1 MDMPNDTESAAV
13 TPDESTPA
21 EATVEVPTPE
31 AAAES
36 VEAPEVPAEAAESA
50 EAPETV
56 DQPQPQ
62 AADEPAA
69 DEHAAAEAAAD
80 DSAADEVP
88 APDAEAAPEAE
99 AVAEEEAELPDLT
112 PILMGAVDQA
122 RAAIIEFSGEG
133 VVGDYLGASFDDPAS
148 ITHRFLAAMSG
159 YHGWQWAVVLATY
172 PGADHTTV
180 SEVVLVPGPDAL
192 LAPQWVPWNERVQP
206 GDLSPGDLLAP
217 PADDP
222 RLVPGYLASG
232 DPELDELAAEVGFG
246 RKQVLSDW
254 GRTEAAQRWQD
265 GDFGPNA
272 AMARATRR
280 TCRGCGFF
288 VPLSGS
294 LGLVFGVCAN
304 ELSADGRVVSAEY
317 GCGAHSDTP
326 PPEPIGSPA
335 FEPFDDGVLD
345 LG

>member
-1 MDMPNDTESAAV
+1 MDTPNDTESAAV
-13 TPDESTPA
+13 TPDESTPT
-21 EATVEVPTPE
+21 EAPVEVPAAE
-31 AAAES
+31 AAAET
-36 VEAPEVPAEAAESA
+36 VEAVEVPAEAVESA
-50 EAPETV
+50 DVPETV
-56 DQPQPQ
+56 DEPQPQ
-62 AADEPAA
+62 AAA
-69 DEHAAAEAAAD
+69 DESPSAEAPAVETD
-80 DSAADEVP
+80 D
-88 APDAEAAPEAE
+88 APEAEAAPEPE
-99 AVAEEEAELPDLT
+99 PVVEEADLPDLT

-122 RAAIIEFSGEG
+122 RAAIIEFSGDG

-148 ITHRFLAAMSG
+148 VTHRFLASMPG

-206 GDLSPGDLLAP
+206 GDLSPGDLLSP
-217 PADDP
+217 LPNDP

-232 DPELDELAAEVGFG
+232 DPELDDVAAEIGFG

-254 GRTEAAQRWQD
+254 GRTDAAQRWQD

-345 LG
+345 LGT

>member
-1 MDMPNDTESAAV
+1 MDTPNDTESAAV
-13 TPDESTPA
+13 TPDESTPT
-21 EATVEVPTPE
+21 EAPVEVPAAE
-31 AAAES
+31 AAAET
-36 VEAPEVPAEAAESA
+36 VEAVEVPAEAVESA
-50 EAPETV
+50 DVPETV
-56 DQPQPQ
+56 DEPQPQ
-62 AADEPAA
+62 AAA
-69 DEHAAAEAAAD
+69 DESP
-80 DSAADEVP
+80 SAEVP
-88 APDAEAAPEAE
+88 AVETDDAPEAEAAPEPE
-99 AVAEEEAELPDLT
+99 PVVEEADLPDLT

-122 RAAIIEFSGEG
+122 RAAIIEFSGDG

-148 ITHRFLAAMSG
+148 VTHRFLASMSG

-206 GDLSPGDLLAP
+206 GDLSPGDLLSP
-217 PADDP
+217 LPNDP

-232 DPELDELAAEVGFG
+232 DPELDEVAAEIGFG

-254 GRTEAAQRWQD
+254 GRTDAAQRWQD

-345 LG
+345 LGT

>member
-13 TPDESTPA
+13 TPDESTPT
-21 EATVEVPTPE
+21 EAPVEVPTPE

-36 VEAPEVPAEAAESA
+36 VDAVEAPA
-50 EAPETV
+50 EAPESAEEPETG
-56 DQPQPQ
+56 DEPQ
-62 AADEPAA
+62 AAAESPAA
-69 DEHAAAEAAAD
+69 ETD
-80 DSAADEVP
+80 D
-88 APDAEAAPEAE
+88 APEAE
-99 AVAEEEAELPDLT
+99 AAPAVETVVEEEAELPDLT

-122 RAAIIEFSGEG
+122 RAAIVEFSGEG

-148 ITHRFLAAMSG
+148 VTHRFLASMPG

-192 LAPQWVPWNERVQP
+192 LAPQWVPWHERVQP

-217 PADDP
+217 PPNDP

-232 DPELDELAAEVGFG
+232 DPEWDEVAAEVGFG

-254 GRTEAAQRWQD
+254 GRTDAAQRWQD
-265 GDFGPNA
+265 GDYGPNA

-280 TCRGCGFF
+280 TCRGCGFY

>member
-13 TPDESTPA
+13 TPDESTPT
-21 EATVEVPTPE
+21 EAPVEVPTPE
-31 AAAES
+31 AAVES
-36 VEAPEVPAEAAESA
+36 VDAVEAPAAAPESA
-50 EAPETV
+50 EVPETV
-56 DQPQPQ
+56 DEPQ
-62 AADEPAA
+62 AADAAVGEAPVAETADAPAT
-69 DEHAAAEAAAD
+69 
-80 DSAADEVP
+80 
-88 APDAEAAPEAE
+88 EAAPEAAA
-99 AVAEEEAELPDLT
+99 AVEEEAELPDLT

-148 ITHRFLAAMSG
+148 VTHRFLASMSG

-217 PADDP
+217 PPNDP

-232 DPELDELAAEVGFG
+232 DPEWDEVAAEVGFG

-254 GRTEAAQRWQD
+254 GRTDAAQRWQD
-265 GDFGPNA
+265 GDYGPNA

-280 TCRGCGFF
+280 TCRGCGFY

-335 FEPFDDGVLD
+335 VEPFDDGVLD

>member
-13 TPDESTPA
+13 TPDESTPT
-21 EATVEVPTPE
+21 EAPVEVPI
-31 AAAES
+31 
-36 VEAPEVPAEAAESA
+36 PEVTAESA
-50 EAPETV
+50 EAAEAVEAPAAAPESAEVPETV
-56 DQPQPQ
+56 DEPQ
-62 AADEPAA
+62 AADAAVGEAPVAETADAPAT
-69 DEHAAAEAAAD
+69 
-80 DSAADEVP
+80 
-88 APDAEAAPEAE
+88 EAAPEAAA
-99 AVAEEEAELPDLT
+99 AVEEEAELPDLT

-148 ITHRFLAAMSG
+148 VTHRFLASMSG

-217 PADDP
+217 PPNDP

-232 DPELDELAAEVGFG
+232 DPEWDEVAAEVGFG

-254 GRTEAAQRWQD
+254 GRTDAAQRWQD
-265 GDFGPNA
+265 GDYGPNA

-280 TCRGCGFF
+280 TCRGCGFY

-345 LG
+345 VG

>member
-1 MDMPNDTESAAV
+1 MPNDTESAAV
-13 TPDESTPA
+13 TPDESTPT
-21 EATVEVPTPE
+21 EAPVEVPTSE
-31 AAAES
+31 AAVES
-36 VEAPEVPAEAAESA
+36 VDAVEAPAAAPESA
-50 EAPETV
+50 EVPETV
-56 DQPQPQ
+56 DEPQ
-62 AADEPAA
+62 AADAAVGEAPVAETADAPAT
-69 DEHAAAEAAAD
+69 
-80 DSAADEVP
+80 
-88 APDAEAAPEAE
+88 EAAPEAA
-99 AVAEEEAELPDLT
+99 AVVEEEAELPDLT

-148 ITHRFLAAMSG
+148 VTHRFLASMSG

-217 PADDP
+217 PPNDP

-232 DPELDELAAEVGFG
+232 DPEWDEVAAEVGFG

-254 GRTEAAQRWQD
+254 GRTDAAQRWQD
-265 GDFGPNA
+265 GDYGPNA
-272 AMARATRR
+272 AMARATRP
-280 TCRGCGFF
+280 TCGGCGFY

>member
-1 MDMPNDTESAAV
+1 MDTPNDTESAAV
-13 TPDESTPA
+13 TPDESTPTEA
-21 EATVEVPTPE
+21 PVGVPAPEAT
-31 AAAES
+31 AEPVAG
-36 VEAPEVPAEAAESA
+36 VEAPAGAAESA
-50 EAPETV
+50 EVADVAAE
-56 DQPQPQ
+56 PQQ
-62 AADEPAA
+62 AVAEESPADESP
-69 DEHAAAEAAAD
+69 
-80 DSAADEVP
+80 ADEVP
-88 APDAEAAPEAE
+88 AAETEQAPDTEAAPEAVVE
-99 AVAEEEAELPDLT
+99 QAELPDLT

-122 RAAIIEFSGEG
+122 RAAIIEYSGEG
-133 VVGDYLGASFDDPAS
+133 VVGEYLGASFDDPAS
-148 ITHRFLAAMSG
+148 VTHRFLATMSG

-172 PGADHTTV
+172 PGADHATV

-192 LAPQWVPWNERVQP
+192 LAPEWVPWNERVQP

-217 PADDP
+217 RPNDP

-232 DPELDELAAEVGFG
+232 DPELDEVAAEVGFG
-246 RKQVLSDW
+246 RKQVLSDF
-254 GRTEAAQRWQD
+254 GRTDAAQRWQD

-280 TCRGCGFF
+280 TCRGCGFY

-304 ELSADGRVVSAEY
+304 ELSADGHVVSAEY

-345 LG
+345 LGT

>member
-148 ITHRFLAAMSG
+148 VTHRFLAAMSG

>member
-13 TPDESTPA
+13 TPDESTPT
-21 EATVEVPTPE
+21 EAPVEVPTPE
-31 AAAES
+31 AAVES
-36 VEAPEVPAEAAESA
+36 VDAVEAPA
-50 EAPETV
+50 EAPESSEVPET
-56 DQPQPQ
+56 
-62 AADEPAA
+62 ADESPAA
-69 DEHAAAEAAAD
+69 DAAVDEAPVAETAD
-80 DSAADEVP
+80 AP
-88 APDAEAAPEAE
+88 ATEAAPEAAA
-99 AVAEEEAELPDLT
+99 AVEEEAELPDLT

-148 ITHRFLAAMSG
+148 VTHRFLASMSG

-217 PADDP
+217 PPNDP

-232 DPELDELAAEVGFG
+232 DPEWDEVAAEVGFG

-254 GRTEAAQRWQD
+254 GRTDAAQRWQD
-265 GDFGPNA
+265 GDYGPNA

-280 TCRGCGFF
+280 TCRGCGFY

>member
-13 TPDESTPA
+13 TPDESTPP
-21 EATVEVPTPE
+21 EAPVEVPTPE
-31 AAAES
+31 AAVES
-36 VEAPEVPAEAAESA
+36 VDAVEAPA
-50 EAPETV
+50 EAPESAEVPETV
-56 DQPQPQ
+56 DEPQ
-62 AADEPAA
+62 AEEPA
-69 DEHAAAEAAAD
+69 AAAEAPEDVAVVEEAPAD
-80 DSAADEVP
+80 DEAP
-88 APDAEAAPEAE
+88 A
-99 AVAEEEAELPDLT
+99 VEEAELPDLT

-122 RAAIIEFSGEG
+122 RAAIVEFSGDG
-133 VVGDYLGASFDDPAS
+133 VVGDYLGATFDDPAS
-148 ITHRFLAAMSG
+148 VTHRFLASLPG

-172 PGADHTTV
+172 PGADHTTL

-217 PADDP
+217 PPNDP

-232 DPELDELAAEVGFG
+232 DPEWDEVAAEVGFG

-254 GRTEAAQRWQD
+254 GRTDAAQRWQD
-265 GDFGPNA
+265 GDYGPNA

-280 TCRGCGFF
+280 TCRGCGFY

>member
-1 MDMPNDTESAAV
+1 MDTPNDTESAAV
-13 TPDESTPA
+13 TPDESTPT
-21 EATVEVPTPE
+21 EAPVEVPAPE
-31 AAAES
+31 ATAEPVEG
-36 VEAPEVPAEAAESA
+36 VEALAEAAESA
-50 EAPETV
+50 EVADVVAAP
-56 DQPQPQ
+56 QQ
-62 AADEPAA
+62 AVADESP
-69 DEHAAAEAAAD
+69 
-80 DSAADEVP
+80 ADEVP
-88 APDAEAAPEAE
+88 AVEVPTVETEQAPDTEAAPEAVVE
-99 AVAEEEAELPDLT
+99 QADLPDLT

-148 ITHRFLAAMSG
+148 VTHRFLASMSG

-192 LAPQWVPWNERVQP
+192 LAPEWVPWHERVQP
-206 GDLSPGDLLAP
+206 GDLSPGDLLSPAP
-217 PADDP
+217 NDP

-232 DPELDELAAEVGFG
+232 DPEIDEVAAEIGFG

-280 TCRGCGFF
+280 TCRGCGFY

-345 LG
+345 LGT

>member
-13 TPDESTPA
+13 TPDESTPT
-21 EATVEVPTPE
+21 EAPVEVPTPE
-31 AAAES
+31 AAVES
-36 VEAPEVPAEAAESA
+36 VDAVEAPAAAPESA
-50 EAPETV
+50 EVPETV
-56 DQPQPQ
+56 DEPQ
-62 AADEPAA
+62 AADAAVGEAPVAETADAPAT
-69 DEHAAAEAAAD
+69 
-80 DSAADEVP
+80 
-88 APDAEAAPEAE
+88 EAAPEAAA
-99 AVAEEEAELPDLT
+99 AVEEEAELPDLT

-148 ITHRFLAAMSG
+148 VTHRFLASMSG

-217 PADDP
+217 PPNDP

-232 DPELDELAAEVGFG
+232 DPEWDEVAAEVGFG

-254 GRTEAAQRWQD
+254 GRTDAAQRWQD
-265 GDFGPNA
+265 GDYGPNA

-280 TCRGCGFF
+280 TCRGCGFY

>member
-1 MDMPNDTESAAV
+1 MDTPNDTESAAV
-13 TPDESTPA
+13 TPDESTPT
-21 EATVEVPTPE
+21 EAPVEVPAAE
-31 AAAES
+31 AAAETA
-36 VEAPEVPAEAAESA
+36 EAVEVPAEAVESA
-50 EAPETV
+50 DVPETV
-56 DQPQPQ
+56 DEPQPQ
-62 AADEPAA
+62 AAA
-69 DEHAAAEAAAD
+69 DESP
-80 DSAADEVP
+80 SAEVP
-88 APDAEAAPEAE
+88 AVETDDAPEAEAAPEPE
-99 AVAEEEAELPDLT
+99 PVVEEADLPDLT

-122 RAAIIEFSGEG
+122 RAAIIEFSGDG

-148 ITHRFLAAMSG
+148 VTHRFLASMPG

-206 GDLSPGDLLAP
+206 GDLSPGDLLSP
-217 PADDP
+217 LPNDP

-232 DPELDELAAEVGFG
+232 DPELDEVAAEIGFG

-254 GRTEAAQRWQD
+254 GRTDAAQRWQD
-265 GDFGPNA
+265 GDFGPDS

-345 LG
+345 LGT

>member
-62 AADEPAA
+62 AADESAA

-99 AVAEEEAELPDLT
+99 AVVEEEAELPDLT

-148 ITHRFLAAMSG
+148 VTHRFLASMSG

>member
-13 TPDESTPA
+13 TPDESTPT
-21 EATVEVPTPE
+21 EAPVEVPTPE
-31 AAAES
+31 
-36 VEAPEVPAEAAESA
+36 VTAESA
-50 EAPETV
+50 EAAEAPAAAPESAEVPETV
-56 DQPQPQ
+56 DEPQPQ
-62 AADEPAA
+62 AAVDETPAVETDDEP
-69 DEHAAAEAAAD
+69 AAEAAAD
-80 DSAADEVP
+80 DAP
-88 APDAEAAPEAE
+88 AAE
-99 AVAEEEAELPDLT
+99 AVVEEEAELPDLT

-122 RAAIIEFSGEG
+122 RAAIVEFSGEG

-148 ITHRFLAAMSG
+148 VTHRFLASMAG

-180 SEVVLVPGPDAL
+180 SEVVLLPGPDAL
-192 LAPQWVPWNERVQP
+192 LAPEWVPWHERVKP

-217 PADDP
+217 PPNDP

-232 DPELDELAAEVGFG
+232 DPEWDEVAAEVGFG

-254 GRTEAAQRWQD
+254 GRTDAAQRWQD
-265 GDFGPNA
+265 GDYGPNA

-280 TCRGCGFF
+280 TCRGCGFY

-345 LG
+345 VG

>member
-1 MDMPNDTESAAV
+1 MDTPNDTESAAV
-13 TPDESTPA
+13 TPDEPTPTAAPVEVPTAEAATEPVEAVEAPA
-21 EATVEVPTPE
+21 EATESADVPETVDEPQAE
-31 AAAES
+31 EPAAA
-36 VEAPEVPAEAAESA
+36 A
-50 EAPETV
+50 EAPEE
-56 DQPQPQ
+56 
-62 AADEPAA
+62 AAVV
-69 DEHAAAEAAAD
+69 AEAPAD
-80 DSAADEVP
+80 DETP
-88 APDAEAAPEAE
+88 A
-99 AVAEEEAELPDLT
+99 VEEAELPDLT

-122 RAAIIEFSGEG
+122 RAAIVEFSGDG
-133 VVGDYLGASFDDPAS
+133 VVGDYLGATFDDPAS
-148 ITHRFLAAMSG
+148 VTHRFLASLPG

-217 PADDP
+217 PPNDP

-232 DPELDELAAEVGFG
+232 DPELDEIAGEIGFG
-246 RKQVLSDW
+246 RKQVLSEW
-254 GRTEAAQRWQD
+254 GRTDAAQRWHE
-265 GDFGPNA
+265 GDFGPNS

-280 TCRGCGFF
+280 TCRGCGFY

-345 LG
+345 LGN

>member
-1 MDMPNDTESAAV
+1 MDTPNDTESAAV
-13 TPDESTPA
+13 TPDASTPT
-21 EATVEVPTPE
+21 EAPVEVPTPE
-31 AAAES
+31 ATGESAEA
-36 VEAPEVPAEAAESA
+36 VEAPAEAAESA
-50 EAPETV
+50 EVADVVDEPQQAVVDESPAGEVPAPATAEAPETV
-56 DQPQPQ
+56 
-62 AADEPAA
+62 AAAP
-69 DEHAAAEAAAD
+69 AAEAVVEAAD
-80 DSAADEVP
+80 
-88 APDAEAAPEAE
+88 
-99 AVAEEEAELPDLT
+99 LPDLT

-148 ITHRFLAAMSG
+148 VTHRFLASMPG

-192 LAPQWVPWNERVQP
+192 LAPEWVPWHERVQP
-206 GDLSPGDLLAP
+206 GDLSPGDLLSP
-217 PADDP
+217 PPNDP

-232 DPELDELAAEVGFG
+232 DPELDEVAAEVGFG

-254 GRTEAAQRWQD
+254 GRTDAAQRWQD

-280 TCRGCGFF
+280 TCRGCGFY

-304 ELSADGRVVSAEY
+304 ELSADGHVVSAEY

>member
-13 TPDESTPA
+13 TPDESTPT
-21 EATVEVPTPE
+21 EAPVEVPTPE
-31 AAAES
+31 AAVES
-36 VEAPEVPAEAAESA
+36 VDAVEAPA
-50 EAPETV
+50 EAPESAEVPETV
-56 DQPQPQ
+56 DEPQ
-62 AADEPAA
+62 AADAAVGEAPVAETADAPAT
-69 DEHAAAEAAAD
+69 
-80 DSAADEVP
+80 
-88 APDAEAAPEAE
+88 EAAPEAAA
-99 AVAEEEAELPDLT
+99 AVEEEAELPDLT

-148 ITHRFLAAMSG
+148 VTHRFLASMSG

-217 PADDP
+217 PPNDP

-232 DPELDELAAEVGFG
+232 DPEWDEVAAEVGFG

-254 GRTEAAQRWQD
+254 GRTDAAQRWQD
-265 GDFGPNA
+265 GDYGPNA

-280 TCRGCGFF
+280 TCRGCGFY

>member
-1 MDMPNDTESAAV
+1 MDTPNDTESAAV
-13 TPDESTPA
+13 TPDESTPT
-21 EATVEVPTPE
+21 EAPVEVPAPE
-31 AAAES
+31 ATAEPVEG
-36 VEAPEVPAEAAESA
+36 VEALAEAAESA
-50 EAPETV
+50 EVADVVAAP
-56 DQPQPQ
+56 QQ
-62 AADEPAA
+62 AVADESP
-69 DEHAAAEAAAD
+69 
-80 DSAADEVP
+80 ADEVP
-88 APDAEAAPEAE
+88 AVEVPTVETEQAPDTEAAPEA
-99 AVAEEEAELPDLT
+99 VAEQADLPDLT

-148 ITHRFLAAMSG
+148 VTHRFLASMSG

-192 LAPQWVPWNERVQP
+192 LAPEWVPWHERVQP
-206 GDLSPGDLLAP
+206 GDLSPGDLLSP
-217 PADDP
+217 PPNDP

-232 DPELDELAAEVGFG
+232 DPEIDEVAAEIGFG

-280 TCRGCGFF
+280 TCRGCGFY

-345 LG
+345 LGT

>member
-13 TPDESTPA
+13 TPDESTPT
-21 EATVEVPTPE
+21 EAPVEVPTPE
-31 AAAES
+31 AAVES
-36 VEAPEVPAEAAESA
+36 VDAVEAPAAAPESA
-50 EAPETV
+50 EVPET
-56 DQPQPQ
+56 
-62 AADEPAA
+62 ADESPAA
-69 DEHAAAEAAAD
+69 DAAVDEAPVAETAD
-80 DSAADEVP
+80 AP
-88 APDAEAAPEAE
+88 ATEAAPEAAA
-99 AVAEEEAELPDLT
+99 AVEEEAELPDLT

-148 ITHRFLAAMSG
+148 VTHRFLASMSG

-217 PADDP
+217 PPNDP

-232 DPELDELAAEVGFG
+232 DPEWDEVAAEVGFG

-254 GRTEAAQRWQD
+254 GRTDAAQRWQD
-265 GDFGPNA
+265 GDYGPNA

-280 TCRGCGFF
+280 TCRGCGFY

>member
-1 MDMPNDTESAAV
+1 MDTPNDTESAAV
-13 TPDESTPA
+13 TPDESTPT
-21 EATVEVPTPE
+21 EAPVEVPAAE
-31 AAAES
+31 AAAETA
-36 VEAPEVPAEAAESA
+36 EAVEVPAEAVESA
-50 EAPETV
+50 DVPETV
-56 DQPQPQ
+56 DEPQPQ
-62 AADEPAA
+62 AAA
-69 DEHAAAEAAAD
+69 DESP
-80 DSAADEVP
+80 SAEVP
-88 APDAEAAPEAE
+88 AVETDDAPEAEAAPEP
-99 AVAEEEAELPDLT
+99 VAEEADLPDLT

-122 RAAIIEFSGEG
+122 RAAIIEFSGDG

-148 ITHRFLAAMSG
+148 VTHRFLASMPG

-206 GDLSPGDLLAP
+206 GDLSPGDLLSP
-217 PADDP
+217 LPNDP

-232 DPELDELAAEVGFG
+232 DPELDEVAAEIGFG

-254 GRTEAAQRWQD
+254 GRTDAAQRWQD

-345 LG
+345 LGT

>member
-13 TPDESTPA
+13 TPDESTPT
-21 EATVEVPTPE
+21 EAPVEVPTPE

-36 VEAPEVPAEAAESA
+36 VDAVEAPA
-50 EAPETV
+50 EAPESAEVPETV
-56 DQPQPQ
+56 DEPQ
-62 AADEPAA
+62 AAAESPAA
-69 DEHAAAEAAAD
+69 ETD
-80 DSAADEVP
+80 D
-88 APDAEAAPEAE
+88 APEAE
-99 AVAEEEAELPDLT
+99 AAPAAETVVEEEAELPDLT

-122 RAAIIEFSGEG
+122 RAAIVEFSGEG

-148 ITHRFLAAMSG
+148 VTHRFLASMSG

-217 PADDP
+217 PPNDP

-232 DPELDELAAEVGFG
+232 DPEWDEVAAEVGFG

-254 GRTEAAQRWQD
+254 GRTDAAQRWQD
-265 GDFGPNA
+265 GDYGPNA

-280 TCRGCGFF
+280 TCRGCGFY

>member
-1 MDMPNDTESAAV
+1 MDTPNDTESAAV
-13 TPDESTPA
+13 TPDESTQT
-21 EATVEVPTPE
+21 EAPVEVPAAE
-31 AAAES
+31 AAAET
-36 VEAPEVPAEAAESA
+36 VEAVEVPAEAVESA
-50 EAPETV
+50 DVPDAV
-56 DQPQPQ
+56 DEPQPQ
-62 AADEPAA
+62 TAADESP
-69 DEHAAAEAAAD
+69 
-80 DSAADEVP
+80 SAEVP
-88 APDAEAAPEAE
+88 AVATDDAPEAE
-99 AVAEEEAELPDLT
+99 AAAEPEPVVEEADLPDLT

-122 RAAIIEFSGEG
+122 RAAIIEFSGDG

-148 ITHRFLAAMSG
+148 VTHRFLASMPG

-206 GDLSPGDLLAP
+206 GDLSPGDLLSP
-217 PADDP
+217 LPNDP

-232 DPELDELAAEVGFG
+232 DPELDEVAAEIGFG

-254 GRTEAAQRWQD
+254 GRTDAAQRWQD

-345 LG
+345 LGT

>member
-13 TPDESTPA
+13 TPDESTPT
-21 EATVEVPTPE
+21 EAPVEVPTPE

-36 VEAPEVPAEAAESA
+36 VDAVEAPA
-50 EAPETV
+50 EAPESAEVPGTV
-56 DQPQPQ
+56 GEPQ
-62 AADEPAA
+62 AAAESPAA
-69 DEHAAAEAAAD
+69 ETD
-80 DSAADEVP
+80 D
-88 APDAEAAPEAE
+88 APEAEAAPEAE
-99 AVAEEEAELPDLT
+99 TVVEEEAELPDLT

-122 RAAIIEFSGEG
+122 RAAIVEFSGEG

-148 ITHRFLAAMSG
+148 VTHRFLASMSG

-217 PADDP
+217 PPNDP

-232 DPELDELAAEVGFG
+232 DPEWDEVAAEVGFG

-254 GRTEAAQRWQD
+254 GRTDAAQRWQD
-265 GDFGPNA
+265 GDYGPNA

-280 TCRGCGFF
+280 TCRGCGFY

>member
-13 TPDESTPA
+13 TPDESTPP
-21 EATVEVPTPE
+21 EAPVEVPTPE
-31 AAAES
+31 AAVES
-36 VEAPEVPAEAAESA
+36 VDAVEAPA
-50 EAPETV
+50 EAPESAEVPETV
-56 DQPQPQ
+56 DEPQ
-62 AADEPAA
+62 AEEPA
-69 DEHAAAEAAAD
+69 AAAEAPEDVAVVEEAPAD
-80 DSAADEVP
+80 DEAP
-88 APDAEAAPEAE
+88 A
-99 AVAEEEAELPDLT
+99 VEEAELPDLT

-122 RAAIIEFSGEG
+122 RAAIVEFSGDG
-133 VVGDYLGASFDDPAS
+133 VVGDYLGATFDDPAS
-148 ITHRFLAAMSG
+148 VTHRFLASLPG

-217 PADDP
+217 PPNDP

-232 DPELDELAAEVGFG
+232 DPELDEIAGEIGFG
-246 RKQVLSDW
+246 RKQVLSEW
-254 GRTEAAQRWQD
+254 GRTDAAQRWHE
-265 GDFGPNA
+265 GDFGPNS

-345 LG
+345 LGT

>member
-13 TPDESTPA
+13 TPDESTPP
-21 EATVEVPTPE
+21 EAPVEVPTPE
-31 AAAES
+31 AAVES
-36 VEAPEVPAEAAESA
+36 VDAVEAPAAAPESA
-50 EAPETV
+50 EVPETV
-56 DQPQPQ
+56 DEPQ
-62 AADEPAA
+62 AADAAVGEAPVAETADAPAT
-69 DEHAAAEAAAD
+69 
-80 DSAADEVP
+80 
-88 APDAEAAPEAE
+88 EAAPEAAA
-99 AVAEEEAELPDLT
+99 AVEEEAELPDLT

-148 ITHRFLAAMSG
+148 VTHRFLASMSG

-217 PADDP
+217 PPNDP

-232 DPELDELAAEVGFG
+232 DPEWDEVAAEVGFG

-254 GRTEAAQRWQD
+254 GRTDAAQRWQD
-265 GDFGPNA
+265 GDYGPNA

-280 TCRGCGFF
+280 TCRGCGFY

>member
-13 TPDESTPA
+13 TPDESTPT
-21 EATVEVPTPE
+21 EAPVEVPTPE

-36 VEAPEVPAEAAESA
+36 VDAVEAPA
-50 EAPETV
+50 EAPESAEVPGTV
-56 DQPQPQ
+56 DEPQ
-62 AADEPAA
+62 AAAESPAA
-69 DEHAAAEAAAD
+69 ETD
-80 DSAADEVP
+80 D
-88 APDAEAAPEAE
+88 APEAEAAPEAE
-99 AVAEEEAELPDLT
+99 TVVEEEAELPDLT

-122 RAAIIEFSGEG
+122 RAAIVEFSGEG

-148 ITHRFLAAMSG
+148 VTHRFLASMSG

-217 PADDP
+217 PPNDP

-232 DPELDELAAEVGFG
+232 DPEWDEVAAEVGFG

-254 GRTEAAQRWQD
+254 GRTDAAQRWQD
-265 GDFGPNA
+265 GDYGPNA

-280 TCRGCGFF
+280 TCRGCGFY

>member
-1 MDMPNDTESAAV
+1 MDTPNDTESAAV
-13 TPDESTPA
+13 TPDESTPIA
-21 EATVEVPTPE
+21 APVEVPTPE
-31 AAAES
+31 AATES
-36 VEAPEVPAEAAESA
+36 VEAVEAPTDAPESA
-50 EAPETV
+50 EVSEAVDEPQLPAVAETEEAPEAAPET
-56 DQPQPQ
+56 
-62 AADEPAA
+62 
-69 DEHAAAEAAAD
+69 
-80 DSAADEVP
+80 
-88 APDAEAAPEAE
+88 EAAPEAE
-99 AVAEEEAELPDLT
+99 AVVEEAELPDLT

-122 RAAIIEFSGEG
+122 RSAIVEFSGEG

-148 ITHRFLAAMSG
+148 VTHRFLASMSG

-217 PADDP
+217 PAGDP

-232 DPELDELAAEVGFG
+232 DPELDEIAGEVGFG

-254 GRTEAAQRWQD
+254 GRTDAAQRWHD
-265 GDFGPNA
+265 GDFGPNS

-345 LG
+345 LGT

>member
-1 MDMPNDTESAAV
+1 MDTPNDTESAAV
-13 TPDESTPA
+13 TPDESTPT
-21 EATVEVPTPE
+21 EAPVEVPAAE
-31 AAAES
+31 AAAET
-36 VEAPEVPAEAAESA
+36 VEAVEVPAEAVESA
-50 EAPETV
+50 DVPETV
-56 DQPQPQ
+56 DEPQPQ
-62 AADEPAA
+62 AAA
-69 DEHAAAEAAAD
+69 DESP
-80 DSAADEVP
+80 SAEVP
-88 APDAEAAPEAE
+88 AVETDDAPEAEAAPEPE
-99 AVAEEEAELPDLT
+99 PVVEEADLPDLT

-122 RAAIIEFSGEG
+122 RAAIIEFSGDG

-148 ITHRFLAAMSG
+148 VTHRFLASMPG

-206 GDLSPGDLLAP
+206 GDLSPGDLLSP
-217 PADDP
+217 LPNDP

-232 DPELDELAAEVGFG
+232 DPELDEVAAEVGFG

-254 GRTEAAQRWQD
+254 GRTDAAQRWQD

-345 LG
+345 LGT

>member
-13 TPDESTPA
+13 TPDESTPT
-21 EATVEVPTPE
+21 EAPVEVPTSE
-31 AAAES
+31 AAVES
-36 VEAPEVPAEAAESA
+36 VDAVEAPAAAPESA
-50 EAPETV
+50 EVPETV
-56 DQPQPQ
+56 DEPQ
-62 AADEPAA
+62 AADAAVGEAPVAETADAPAT
-69 DEHAAAEAAAD
+69 
-80 DSAADEVP
+80 
-88 APDAEAAPEAE
+88 EAAPEAAA
-99 AVAEEEAELPDLT
+99 AVEEEAELPDLT

-148 ITHRFLAAMSG
+148 VTHRFLASMSG

-217 PADDP
+217 PPNDP

-232 DPELDELAAEVGFG
+232 DPEWDEVAAEVGFG

-254 GRTEAAQRWQD
+254 GRTDAAQRWQD
-265 GDFGPNA
+265 GDYGPNA

-280 TCRGCGFF
+280 TCRGCGFY

>member
-1 MDMPNDTESAAV
+1 MPNDTESAAV
-13 TPDESTPA
+13 TPDESTPP
-21 EATVEVPTPE
+21 EAPVEVPTSE
-31 AAAES
+31 AAVES
-36 VEAPEVPAEAAESA
+36 VDAVEAPA
-50 EAPETV
+50 EAPESAEVPETV
-56 DQPQPQ
+56 DEPQ
-62 AADEPAA
+62 AADESPAA
-69 DEHAAAEAAAD
+69 DAAVGEAPAAETADAPATEAAAEAAA
-80 DSAADEVP
+80 V
-88 APDAEAAPEAE
+88 
-99 AVAEEEAELPDLT
+99 VEEEAELPDLT

-148 ITHRFLAAMSG
+148 VTHRFLASMSG

-217 PADDP
+217 PPNDP

-232 DPELDELAAEVGFG
+232 DPEWDEVAAEVGFG

-254 GRTEAAQRWQD
+254 GRTDAAQRWQD
-265 GDFGPNA
+265 GDYGPNA

-280 TCRGCGFF
+280 TCRGCGFY

-345 LG
+345 VG

>member
-1 MDMPNDTESAAV
+1 MPNDTESAAV
-13 TPDESTPA
+13 TPDESTPP
-21 EATVEVPTPE
+21 EAPVEVPTSE
-31 AAAES
+31 AAVES
-36 VEAPEVPAEAAESA
+36 VDAVEAPA
-50 EAPETV
+50 EAPESAEVPETV
-56 DQPQPQ
+56 DEPQ
-62 AADEPAA
+62 AADESPAA
-69 DEHAAAEAAAD
+69 DAAVGEAPAAETADAPATEAAAEAAA
-80 DSAADEVP
+80 V
-88 APDAEAAPEAE
+88 
-99 AVAEEEAELPDLT
+99 VEEEAELPDLT

-148 ITHRFLAAMSG
+148 VTHRFLASMSG

-217 PADDP
+217 PPNDP

-232 DPELDELAAEVGFG
+232 DPEWDEVAAEVGFG

-254 GRTEAAQRWQD
+254 GRTDAAQRWQD
-265 GDFGPNA
+265 GDYGPNA

-280 TCRGCGFF
+280 TCRGCGFY

>member
-1 MDMPNDTESAAV
+1 METDD
-13 TPDESTPA
+13 
-21 EATVEVPTPE
+21 
-31 AAAES
+31 
-36 VEAPEVPAEAAESA
+36 APE
-50 EAPETV
+50 
-56 DQPQPQ
+56 
-62 AADEPAA
+62 
-69 DEHAAAEAAAD
+69 
-80 DSAADEVP
+80 
-88 APDAEAAPEAE
+88 AEAAPEP
-99 AVAEEEAELPDLT
+99 VVEEADLPDLT

-122 RAAIIEFSGEG
+122 RAAIIEFSGDG

-148 ITHRFLAAMSG
+148 VTHRFLASMPG

-206 GDLSPGDLLAP
+206 GDLSPGDLLSP
-217 PADDP
+217 LPNDP

-232 DPELDELAAEVGFG
+232 DPELDDVAAEIGFG

-254 GRTEAAQRWQD
+254 GRTDAAQRWQD

-345 LG
+345 LGT